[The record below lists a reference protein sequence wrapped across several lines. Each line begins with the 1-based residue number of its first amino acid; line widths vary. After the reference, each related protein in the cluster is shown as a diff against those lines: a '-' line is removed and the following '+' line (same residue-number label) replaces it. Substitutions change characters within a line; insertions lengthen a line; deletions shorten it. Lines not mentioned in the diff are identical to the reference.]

1 MPAQSTPSTARTI
14 RHCLFLVLF
23 SLIVLAP
30 GIAGLPAT
38 DRDEAR
44 YLQATKQMVASGDYV
59 DIRFKDEPR
68 YRKPAGIYWM
78 QSAAL
83 LVSGDGENAPVWVN
97 RSVSVASGIAAV
109 VALYLLTASLFG
121 ARAGLIAGLG
131 LAGIFMLGFEARI
144 AKTDAALLA
153 ATLAAQAG
161 LALVYV
167 AARTG
172 KATNPWHAWMFW
184 IGLGA
189 GMMIKGPITPGVA
202 GLTILALALN
212 DRLDIRWLRQLRPL
226 RGVLIFLV
234 IVLPWF
240 IAISATSGLEF
251 WKISIGKAFL
261 SKVTSV
267 QESHGAPPG
276 YYFILFM
283 LFMWP
288 MGPLALKAGL
298 HGLNRFRTD
307 PRIAFALAWYLPF
320 WLALEIAPTK
330 LPHYILP
337 VYPALLMLM
346 GAFMA
351 EDGERDLKLRTWQVW
366 LMRIAWGGFA
376 FVTLLLAAAIVA
388 VPVYFDGAPTV
399 AAIAAALLVLA
410 AGWIASGLRL
420 TLMPVVRVGGAS
432 LAAGLAVGLTA
443 GWVLPSAD
451 KLWLSEAVVAKWHE
465 VRLCD
470 ETPLVST
477 GYAEPSMVYLT
488 SKDIVFA
495 EPDVAASYIAR
506 DAQCA
511 VVAVTAENGKA
522 FLDALPGG
530 TDSARPVG
538 EVTAFYYTKGR
549 YLTMTFYTAA
559 ADGSARP

>member
-38 DRDEAR
+38 DRDESR

-83 LVSGDGENAPVWVN
+83 LLSGDGENAPIWVN
-97 RSVSVASGIAAV
+97 RSVSVASGIVAV

-153 ATLAAQAG
+153 ATLVAQAG

-212 DRLDIRWLRQLRPL
+212 DRFDIRWLETGIGRKLGVAVGPSIADDHFGRP
-226 RGVLIFLV
+226 
-234 IVLPWF
+234 
-240 IAISATSGLEF
+240 
-251 WKISIGKAFL
+251 
-261 SKVTSV
+261 SV
-267 QESHGAPPG
+267 AVSQH
-276 YYFILFM
+276 
-283 LFMWP
+283 
-288 MGPLALKAGL
+288 
-298 HGLNRFRTD
+298 
-307 PRIAFALAWYLPF
+307 
-320 WLALEIAPTK
+320 
-330 LPHYILP
+330 
-337 VYPALLMLM
+337 
-346 GAFMA
+346 
-351 EDGERDLKLRTWQVW
+351 ED
-366 LMRIAWGGFA
+366 
-376 FVTLLLAAAIVA
+376 LLACVQND
-388 VPVYFDGAPTV
+388 VVFSRTQPVE
-399 AAIAAALLVLA
+399 
-410 AGWIASGLRL
+410 SGYMGNAWVWGRHPDYDLCKAML
-420 TLMPVVRVGGAS
+420 EDVGRTIK
-432 LAAGLAVGLTA
+432 V
-443 GWVLPSAD
+443 W
-451 KLWLSEAVVAKWHE
+451 
-465 VRLCD
+465 
-470 ETPLVST
+470 
-477 GYAEPSMVYLT
+477 AE
-488 SKDIVFA
+488 
-495 EPDVAASYIAR
+495 
-506 DAQCA
+506 
-511 VVAVTAENGKA
+511 
-522 FLDALPGG
+522 
-530 TDSARPVG
+530 
-538 EVTAFYYTKGR
+538 
-549 YLTMTFYTAA
+549 
-559 ADGSARP
+559 

>member
-38 DRDEAR
+38 DRDESR

-83 LVSGDGENAPVWVN
+83 ILSGDGENAPIWVN
-97 RSVSVASGIAAV
+97 RSVSVASGIVAV

-153 ATLAAQAG
+153 ATLVAQAG

-167 AARTG
+167 AARAG

-226 RGVLIFLV
+226 RGVLIFLL

-267 QESHGAPPG
+267 SESHGHPD

-288 MGPLALKAGL
+288 MGPLAIRACTA
-298 HGLNRFRTD
+298 NRFRTD
-307 PRIAFALAWYLPF
+307 PRIAFALAWYVPF
-320 WLALEIAPTK
+320 WLALEINDQAP
-330 LPHYILP
+330 PYILP

-346 GAFMA
+346 GAHGGRRRTGFEAAHLAGLADAHRM
-351 EDGERDLKLRTWQVW
+351 GRVLRH
-366 LMRIAWGGFA
+366 A
-376 FVTLLLAAAIVA
+376 LAGRAIVA
-388 VPVYFDGAPTV
+388 VPVFSTACHQWRL
-399 AAIAAALLVLA
+399 AAAA
-410 AGWIASGLRL
+410 AAHCRRLDRLRAAPDANAGRRVSARA
-420 TLMPVVRVGGAS
+420 TLRPGF
-432 LAAGLAVGLTA
+432 AVGLTA
-443 GWVLPSAD
+443 AGCCP
-451 KLWLSEAVVAKWHE
+451 
-465 VRLCD
+465 
-470 ETPLVST
+470 P
-477 GYAEPSMVYLT
+477 PT
-488 SKDIVFA
+488 SF
-495 EPDVAASYIAR
+495 
-506 DAQCA
+506 
-511 VVAVTAENGKA
+511 G
-522 FLDALPGG
+522 
-530 TDSARPVG
+530 
-538 EVTAFYYTKGR
+538 
-549 YLTMTFYTAA
+549 
-559 ADGSARP
+559 